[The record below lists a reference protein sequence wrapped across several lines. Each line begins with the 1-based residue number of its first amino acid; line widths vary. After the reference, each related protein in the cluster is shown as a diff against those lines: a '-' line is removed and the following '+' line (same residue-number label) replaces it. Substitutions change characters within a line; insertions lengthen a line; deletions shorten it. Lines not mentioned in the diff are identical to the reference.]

1 MSMYDV
7 VTSDLD
13 EVVLADEWFVEHLVN
28 EQKMLALVHSGYL
41 NGQQSEVSLGVMQSQ
56 VALIVRRSDF
66 GDELPAVGALINLD
80 GKVWQIRGAQYLG
93 YALIKMNLEENEA

>member
-1 MSMYDV
+1 
-7 VTSDLD
+7 
-13 EVVLADEWFVEHLVN
+13 
-28 EQKMLALVHSGYL
+28 
-41 NGQQSEVSLGVMQSQ
+41 MQSQ

-66 GDELPAVGALINLD
+66 GNELPAVGALINLD

>member
-13 EVVLADEWFVEHLVN
+13 EVVFADEWFVEHLVN
-28 EQKMLALVHSGYL
+28 EKKMLALVHSGYL

-66 GDELPAVGALINLD
+66 GNELPAVGALINLD

>member
-1 MSMYDV
+1 MSMYDA

-41 NGQQSEVSLGVMQSQ
+41 NGQQGEVSLGVMQSQ

-66 GDELPAVGALINLD
+66 GSELPAVGALINLD
-80 GKVWQIRGAQYLG
+80 GKIWQIRGAQYLG
-93 YALIKMNLEENEA
+93 HALIKMNLEENEA

>member
-28 EQKMLALVHSGYL
+28 EKKMLALVHSGYL
-41 NGQQSEVSLGVMQSQ
+41 NGQQSEVSLGVM
-56 VALIVRRSDF
+56 
-66 GDELPAVGALINLD
+66 
-80 GKVWQIRGAQYLG
+80 
-93 YALIKMNLEENEA
+93 